1 MKPNRFLVSWLPNSQ
16 IIPVVWVGEP
26 KVELACM
33 EASLDRPHV
42 TLLIQVLL
50 ADVEEGG
57 CL

>member
-42 TLLIQVLL
+42 TLLIWVLV
-50 ADVEEGG
+50 ATV
-57 CL
+57 